1 MASILDK
8 FKEEIT
14 EEKNY
19 DTGKKIKV
27 GIIGTGWIAE
37 AHLKAYQQCPDVQFV
52 GMADLVPGK
61 AEAFC
66 DQFGVD
72 KTGINFYNSH
82 KELIDN
88 EELDCVSVCTYNAT
102 HAECTIYALEHGVNV
117 LLEKPMCVTLEEAV
131 AICKAEK
138 ASGKVLSIGFQPR
151 FDPNM
156 QMVKKIVESGELGE
170 IYYIQTGGGRRRGIP
185 TPFGTSFI
193 EKETAG
199 IGALGDIGC
208 YSLDMVLNA
217 IGYPKPLTVSGYK
230 SDFFGKSTKY
240 SNKPEYA
247 DIFGVDDFAAG
258 FIRLEG
264 GIILDFRIA
273 WAMHL
278 DTSGDTIILGKHGGL
293 RIPSTECWNGSIG
306 GPMTIYHDVAGKQVE
321 TIIPEL
327 DNPYDNFYLKIR
339 SFLDASMNGGEPP
352 VPSSQIIYNQAIID
366 GIAKSAE
373 LGKEIEI
380 EIPEI

>member
-8 FKEEIT
+8 FKEEIA

-19 DTGKKIKV
+19 DTDKKIKV

-37 AHLKAYQQCPDVQFV
+37 AHLKAYQQCPDVEIV

-66 DQFGVD
+66 EQYGED
-72 KTGINFYNSH
+72 KTKVHFYPSH

-156 QMVKKIVESGELGE
+156 QMIKKIVESGELGE

-199 IGALGDIGC
+199 LGALGDIGC

-247 DIFGVDDFAAG
+247 DIFGVDDFAAA
-258 FIRLEG
+258 FVRLEG

-278 DTSGDTIILGKHGGL
+278 DTSGDTIIMGKNGGL

-366 GIAKSAE
+366 GIARSSE
-373 LGKEIEI
+373 LGREVEI